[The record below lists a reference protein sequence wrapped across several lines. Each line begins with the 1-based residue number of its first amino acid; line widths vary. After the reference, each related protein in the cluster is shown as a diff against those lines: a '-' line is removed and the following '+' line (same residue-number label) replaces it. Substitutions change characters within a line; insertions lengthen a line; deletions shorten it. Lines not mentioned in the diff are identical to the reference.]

1 MLTQKNP
8 LIPHLSQAE
17 FAHLHFECRMAETV
31 EIDIATIMRLRRRLR
46 TAAQEV
52 LRDRAGILKTLFEPP
67 LSNDP
72 VALKRYQKGAPA
84 FVIVPSSIRHG
95 HYKSGDLFSFEV
107 RLFGNIAM
115 QASGLIESFAALGKA
130 GLRLDA
136 GKYALERVCASDAG
150 GSATEVWHASG
161 WAQFSNIPRLDL
173 GWWLG
178 GQPQACQAL
187 EMRFS
192 TPARLLTR
200 GRPMFNPDLKKL
212 YPFVLRRVTAMLYI
226 HCGIELDPAE
236 LEFVSDIEEWKCVDN
251 KLYWYDWR
259 QLHAEGGRSKPLGGV
274 RGTLR
279 MEGDIT
285 CPLLSVIQLGSLF
298 NLGKN
303 AAYGAGEYTVKYMN
317 DLDEQI
323 FA

>member
-1 MLTQKNP
+1 MWTQQNP
-8 LIPHLSQAE
+8 LIQHLSQAE
-17 FAHLHFECRMAETV
+17 FAHLHFECRMAEMV
-31 EIDIATIMRLRRRLR
+31 EIDIATIVRLRRRLR
-46 TAAQEV
+46 AAAQEV
-52 LRDRAGILKTLFEPP
+52 LRDRAGILKSLFEPP
-67 LSNDP
+67 LPNDP

-95 HYKSGDLFSFEV
+95 HYKGGDLFSFEV

-136 GKYALERVCASDAG
+136 GKFALERVCASDAG

-173 GWWLG
+173 GWWLE
-178 GQPQACQAL
+178 GQPQSCHSL
-187 EMRFS
+187 EMGFS

-200 GRPMFNPDLKKL
+200 GSPMFNPDLEQL
-212 YPFVLRRVTAMLYI
+212 FPFVLRRITAMLYI
-226 HCGIELDPAE
+226 HCGIELDPVE
-236 LEFVSDIEEWKCVDN
+236 LEFVPDIKEWRCVNN

-259 QLHAEGGRSKPLGGV
+259 QLRSEEGRAKPLGGV
-274 RGTLR
+274 CGTLQI
-279 MEGDIT
+279 EGDIA
-285 CPLLSVIQLGSLF
+285 CPPLSVIQLGSLL

-303 AAYGAGEYTVKYMN
+303 AAYGAGEYIVK
-317 DLDEQI
+317 I
-323 FA
+323 